1 MDTAFAAAVVTSY
14 ALVVAFT
21 TLPILSVLAILL
33 GTRRASRGLW
43 YALGYAGGLAIV
55 FFVATLGV
63 DRVPLIRRFHPSGL
77 FNLVAGLLLIL
88 VAVLWW
94 IWDRRKKARGGAS
107 PTSSSKFLDW
117 MGTLGPF
124 SCAMVG
130 FQFAFH
136 PENLVLTIAA
146 AGQVLNLRFVP
157 ATVVMVWFC
166 AIGVSTVAVPSLIY
180 ARSGERARAWL
191 ESVRDWL
198 QANGTTITVTLLFVV
213 GLVLTVVGLY
223 QKW

>member
-1 MDTAFAAAVVTSY
+1 MDTALAAVVVTGY

-21 TLPILSVLAILL
+21 TMPVLSVLAVLL

-43 YALGYAGGLAIV
+43 LSAGYAVGLAVV
-55 FFVATLGV
+55 FGIATLGV
-63 DRVPLIRRFHPSGL
+63 DRVSWVRRFYPTGL

-88 VAVLWW
+88 VAVAWW
-94 IWDRRKKARGGAS
+94 FWDRRKKARA
-107 PTSSSKFLDW
+107 TSSTANSKFLDW

-124 SCAMVG
+124 SCSAVG

-136 PENLVLTIAA
+136 PENLVLTFAA
-146 AGQVLNLRFVP
+146 AGQVLNMRFIP

-166 AIGVSTVAVPSLIY
+166 LIGVSTVAVPSLIY
-180 ARSGERARAWL
+180 AQSGDRARAWL

-198 QANGTTITVTLLFVV
+198 QANGTTITVALLLAV
-213 GLVLTVVGLY
+213 GVALTAVGVY
-223 QKW
+223 QHF

>member
-1 MDTAFAAAVVTSY
+1 MDTAVAAAIVTGY

-21 TLPILSVLAILL
+21 TLPILSVVAILL

-43 YALGYAGGLAIV
+43 YAAGYAVGLAIV
-55 FFVATLGV
+55 FGIALLGV
-63 DRVPLIRRFHPSGL
+63 DRVPLLRRFHPTGL

-94 IWDRRKKARGGAS
+94 IWDRRKKSRAAPSAS
-107 PTSSSKFLDW
+107 SNKFLDW
-117 MGTLGPF
+117 MGSLGPF

-136 PENLVLTIAA
+136 PENLVLTFAA
-146 AGQVLNLRFVP
+146 ANQVLNLRFIS
-157 ATVVMVWFC
+157 ASVVMVWFC
-166 AIGVSTVAVPSLIY
+166 AIGVSTVAVPSLVY

-198 QANGTTITVTLLFVV
+198 QANGTMITVTLLFLV
-213 GLVLTVVGLY
+213 GLVLTAVGLY